1 MTEDER
7 ELIMELVA
15 LPYTRFA
22 REAISKQAFLGRF
35 RDGGDGKVLAKELL
49 AEAIE
54 SKIADDVECAL
65 IVGFSF
71 GFTNESLDLLL
82 QLLQE
87 GWHFKHED
95 VVSALADLKAPEAVE
110 ALYEVTHWVP
120 SYLEFDDA
128 RALAVKA
135 IWALGAIAD
144 PRAQAFLMALSTDQ
158 NIIIQQ
164 NALKQLSMRAGRF
177 T

>member
-1 MTEDER
+1 M
-7 ELIMELVA
+7 
-15 LPYTRFA
+15 
-22 REAISKQAFLGRF
+22 G
-35 RDGGDGKVLAKELL
+35 
-49 AEAIE
+49 
-54 SKIADDVECAL
+54 
-65 IVGFSF
+65 
-71 GFTNESLDLLL
+71 LLL

-110 ALYEVTHWVP
+110 ALYKVTYWVP

-144 PRAQAFLMALSTDQ
+144 PPG
-158 NIIIQQ
+158 
-164 NALKQLSMRAGRF
+164 AGLLDGVKHESKYHHPAKRIKAVVDAGGKVHVADGF
-177 T
+177 C